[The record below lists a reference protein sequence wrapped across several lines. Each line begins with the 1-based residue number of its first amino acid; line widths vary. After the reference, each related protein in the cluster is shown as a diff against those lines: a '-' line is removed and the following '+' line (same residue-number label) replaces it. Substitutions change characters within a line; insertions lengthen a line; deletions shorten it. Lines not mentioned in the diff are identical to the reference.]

1 MPKVEVLTIFLASPG
16 DVQTEREQARQVI
29 EDINR
34 TIGRDK
40 EVHFDVVGWET
51 NAYPSYGSD
60 GQDIINQQIADMA
73 KYDLFLGILW
83 NRFGQP
89 TPRAG
94 SGTEEEFDRAAA
106 SYSQT
111 GRPNIMFYFN
121 QTSSNLTSL
130 QDTEQKM
137 KVLQFK
143 EKVRSRALTWDY
155 NGVQDFRVQFQRH
168 LSTWLIR
175 HTVKTPEPPT
185 PSSAIKLPSAPP
197 SEFIKKQES
206 VSDSGMWVLLRSS
219 FFEAESVEE
228 KSNRIIVVQI
238 VPRSTEDDAGLK
250 TLQINAPSWR
260 EPIFYAHQNSAGI
273 AEVISVERRSVAG
286 QAQWTITLQL
296 EDDRGS
302 NLTEMSYNNLSPDQI
317 ATLRARFILLNEA
330 PQAESI
336 SQGLPRNI
344 MDETMLRSLI
354 NGIDARVEFTGSAFP
369 NLWQQFKEQPDQF
382 MPLARLWAVFSLI
395 TSQTCEHIL
404 ELTLGPLQGNNLH
417 VRFRGRRHKRYVNQN
432 ATVIEVEGDCN
443 LSAQSS

>member
-1 MPKVEVLTIFLASPG
+1 MPKAEVLTIFLASPG
-16 DVQTEREQARQVI
+16 DVEAEREQARQVI

-34 TIGRDK
+34 TIGQEKKVR
-40 EVHFDVVGWET
+40 FDVVGWET

-111 GRPNIMFYFN
+111 RRPDIMFYFN
-121 QTSSNLTSL
+121 QVPSNLTSL
-130 QDTEQKM
+130 RDAEQKM

-143 EKVRSRALTWDY
+143 EKVRSGGLTWDY
-155 NGVQDFRVQFQRH
+155 DGVQDFRIQFQRH
-168 LSTWLIR
+168 LSSWLIR
-175 HTVKTPEPPT
+175 HKVTIPEPPT
-185 PSSAIKLPSAPP
+185 PSSVIKLPSAPP
-197 SEFIKKQES
+197 SKFIKKQES

-228 KSNRIIVVQI
+228 KSNRIVVVQI
-238 VPRSTEDDAGLK
+238 APRSTEDDAGLK

-273 AEVISVERRSVAG
+273 AEVISAERRSVAG

-296 EDDRGS
+296 EKDRGS
-302 NLTEMSYNNLSPDQI
+302 NFTEMAYNNLSPDQI
-317 ATLRARFILLNEA
+317 ATLRARFILLDEV
-330 PQAESI
+330 PQAGSS
-336 SQGLPRNI
+336 SQGLPRNF
-344 MDETMLRSLI
+344 MDETMLRSLVS
-354 NGIDARVEFTGSAFP
+354 GIDTRVELTGSAFP
-369 NLWQQFKEQPDQF
+369 NLWQQFKEKPDQF
-382 MPLARLWAVFSLI
+382 IPLARLWAVFSLL

-404 ELTLGPLQGNNLH
+404 ELTLGPLQGSNLP
-417 VRFRGRRHKRYVNQN
+417 VRFRGRRHNRYVNQN
-432 ATVIEVEGDCN
+432 ATIIRVEGDCN
-443 LSAQSS
+443 LSAKSS